1 MPRQTMDIL
10 TEEEIA
16 YNSFLDERN
25 KMSNDFARI
34 MNKQTRKEHF
44 IEGAL
49 GGTILGLL
57 FGFIAG
63 QTVGRVPEHDA
74 NGRVIEYKYNG
85 HKAMDAMWKTV
96 AVSILL
102 MLGVAGIKT
111 LTDKKRNHNRADTLA
126 QNVMNSYF
134 KGPLMNYK
142 GETETKFHNV
152 RAAALVINNMPES
165 ELNRLRALALDS
177 LECDELGHYSV
188 HNHAIAS
195 AAQIISNFIAYNPE
209 LGYNVLR
216 IMRGEEP
223 TTYFLTSIQQKTR

>member
-1 MPRQTMDIL
+1 
-10 TEEEIA
+10 
-16 YNSFLDERN
+16 
-25 KMSNDFARI
+25 
-34 MNKQTRKEHF
+34 
-44 IEGAL
+44 
-49 GGTILGLL
+49 
-57 FGFIAG
+57 
-63 QTVGRVPEHDA
+63 V
-74 NGRVIEYKYNG
+74 
-85 HKAMDAMWKTV
+85 KTV

-134 KGPLMNYK
+134 EGPLMNYK
-142 GETETKFHNV
+142 GESETKFRNV

-188 HNHAIAS
+188 RNHAIAS